1 MRHTAMNT
9 PQTLEDRKDFL
20 SRCTRCSQ
28 CKFVVAPASQRHASA
43 CPSIDHGMFHAYSGG
58 GQVIAAY
65 GLLEGKVGYSR
76 EMLQAMSSCTMCGN
90 CDTSCKV
97 NFAETVEPLDSLYAL
112 RAKVVQQGHSP
123 APHRELIENLRR
135 HGNAAGREAGARGRW
150 AEGLPAAPGGPAQVL
165 LHVGS
170 TLAYDPGRWP
180 ALRGVVDALGRAGV
194 NSTHL
199 GSDEGSSGSLAFDL
213 GYVADARTVAE
224 AMIERVRRS
233 GAGTLVTFSAP
244 AIAAFRGIYPR
255 LGLSFGQVRVLHIS
269 EYLLELV
276 AAGRLALQ
284 CPDSM
289 RAAAVA
295 YHDPCKLGRLSEP
308 WRAHDQTLENHMQ
321 GIYVARDET
330 ALRFGN
336 EGCYDAPRALLRAMG
351 LHVLEL
357 ERHHASSYCCGACGG
372 VKQTMP
378 EAAAKAARNRL
389 SELADTPTATLVS
402 GCGGCSQHLG
412 QHAEASEQVV
422 DLLTLLAQALQ
433 PTLLPATH

>member
-1 MRHTAMNT
+1 MQHTAMKT

-112 RAKVVQQGHSP
+112 RAKVVETGHSP

-135 HGNAAGREAGARGRW
+135 HGNAAGCDPATRALW
-150 AEGLPAAPGGPAQVL
+150 AEGLPTAPNGAAQVL
-165 LHVGS
+165 LHIGS
-170 TLAYDPGRWP
+170 TLAHDPERWP
-180 ALRGVVDALGRAGV
+180 ALRGVVEMLGRCGV
-194 NSTHL
+194 SSTHL
-199 GSDEGSSGSLAFDL
+199 GRDEGSSGSLAFDL
-213 GYVADARTVAE
+213 GYVDDARTAAE
-224 AMIERVRRS
+224 AMMERVRRS
-233 GAGTLVTFSAP
+233 GAATLVTFSAP
-244 AIAAFRGIYPR
+244 ALAAFRGIYPR

-276 AAGRLALQ
+276 AAGRLDLRR
-284 CPDSM
+284 PESM
-289 RAAAVA
+289 PATAVA

-308 WRAHDQTLENHMQ
+308 WWPHDPTLENHMQ
-321 GIYVARDET
+321 GIYVARDAK

-351 LHVLEL
+351 LQVLEL
-357 ERHHASSYCCGACGG
+357 ERHHASSYCCGACAG
-372 VKQTMP
+372 VKQTVP
-378 EAAAKAARNRL
+378 EAAATAARNRL
-389 SELADTPTATLVS
+389 AELADTPTTTLIS

-412 QHAEASEQVV
+412 QHAPASQQVV
-422 DLLTLLAQALQ
+422 DLLTLLAQALRAT
-433 PTLLPATH
+433 PGPASH